1 MSSRTEIP
9 IREASDPP
17 DDVDIWQRW
26 TVGIGHGQPRRG
38 ADADFRYGVKP
49 GNTRWE
55 QMFSGLP
62 PTTDIERPRRHVRL
76 VCHEQTSR
84 IRIAPKKK
92 PPKGGSQFI
101 KKDFSIRSPRKKLKG

>member
-1 MSSRTEIP
+1 
-9 IREASDPP
+9 
-17 DDVDIWQRW
+17 
-26 TVGIGHGQPRRG
+26 
-38 ADADFRYGVKP
+38 
-49 GNTRWE
+49 
-55 QMFSGLP
+55 MFSGLP